1 MVSNAEEQAN
11 TAPASDSKAT
21 TKANVAPRKR
31 RVGPTKT
38 KSARKAA
45 PAKRRTQSQKGAK
58 RAKPAGA
65 REGSK
70 SAKVLALLQR
80 AGGATL
86 KELMKATGWQPH
98 SVRGFLSGGVGKKMG
113 LTVNSTKSDD
123 GDRRYSVKG

>member
-1 MVSNAEEQAN
+1 MVSNAEEQA
-11 TAPASDSKAT
+11 TTVPSDSKAT

-31 RVGPTKT
+31 RVAPTKAKST
-38 KSARKAA
+38 KKAT
-45 PAKRRTQSQKGAK
+45 PAKRLVQSKKGAK
-58 RAKPAGA
+58 RAKPGA

-70 SAKVLALLQR
+70 SAKVLALLKR
-80 AGGATL
+80 SGGASL

-113 LTVNSTKSDD
+113 LAVNSTKDDD